1 MVFGQLVMPVQCC
14 AGARR
19 RAAGAPAQHCK
30 GMTNWPNTIQC
41 LDSDDL
47 MSLGIKS
54 SAFLKVF
61 TMGSWI
67 HYGFAVNILL

>member
-1 MVFGQLVMPVQCC
+1 MVFGHLVMPVQCC
-14 AGARR
+14 AGAPAARR
-19 RAAGAPAQHCK
+19 RAPAQHCT

-41 LDSDDL
+41 LGLDDL
-47 MSLGIKS
+47 VSLGIKS

-67 HYGFAVNILL
+67 HDGFAVNILL

>member
-1 MVFGQLVMPVQCC
+1 MLCWGTG
-14 AGARR
+14 AGGGCPGTAL
-19 RAAGAPAQHCK
+19 HCT

-41 LDSDDL
+41 LGLDDL

-54 SAFLKVF
+54 SAFLRVF

-67 HYGFAVNILL
+67 HDGFAVNILP